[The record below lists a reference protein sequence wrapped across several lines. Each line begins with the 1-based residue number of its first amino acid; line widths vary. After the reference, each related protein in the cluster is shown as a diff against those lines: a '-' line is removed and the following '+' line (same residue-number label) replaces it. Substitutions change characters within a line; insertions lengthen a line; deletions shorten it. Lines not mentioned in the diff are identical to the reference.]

1 MAKVM
6 RRCSRSSS
14 ATWRIEQPRRDWPW
28 RYHAQLL
35 RSRHLRFALSRGRRR
50 RYRQGG
56 RQDHRQGQKDRRL
69 PSRGQTGQDRVGQT
83 AASWRDDAAGSGAK
97 SRGYRFRHSI
107 DGYRLRV
114 VRPTA
119 LRISRGQWKWT
130 QSPRGNRLRFHDL
143 PEAVNRYKGADWQAG
158 GVIRNLCG
166 ADG

>member
-1 MAKVM
+1 M

-35 RSRHLRFALSRGRRR
+35 RSRHLRFALGRGRRR

-83 AASWRDDAAGSGAK
+83 AASWRDDATGSGAK
-97 SRGYRFRHSI
+97 SRGI
-107 DGYRLRV
+107 DSHTLSMGPGFGSLG
-114 VRPTA
+114 PTA

-130 QSPRGNRLRFHDL
+130 QSPSADPPRRYADADSVAIRLVRQGEDRR
-143 PEAVNRYKGADWQAG
+143 EAVMHLHSSY
-158 GVIRNLCG
+158 
-166 ADG
+166 